1 MNSPIS
7 EPDES
12 GARCAERLRSLAQSL
27 LSGGPLPRFTPEQAR
42 ETAECLLMAADRL
55 DPPVPKPGRPQSHAG
70 KESRPDGPV
79 QAFLNTDGASRGNP
93 GPAGA
98 GAVLMD
104 PDEKPI
110 AKLRRYL
117 GRTTNNQAE
126 YQALLMGLEEAL
138 ARGVKNLNVR
148 LDSELIVKQINGA
161 YQVKHPDLKP
171 LYQKAKSLL
180 KQFDHAQVSHV
191 RRHLNSLAD
200 QLANEAI
207 DQDG

>member
-1 MNSPIS
+1 MNSPTS
-7 EPDES
+7 EPDKP
-12 GARCAERLRSLAQSL
+12 GARCAGRLRSLAQSL
-27 LSGGPLPRFTPEQAR
+27 LSTGSLPALTPEQAR
-42 ETAECLLMAADRL
+42 ETADCLLMAADHL
-55 DPPVPKPGRPQSHAG
+55 DPQAPAPKPAPTAGQEPRPH
-70 KESRPDGPV
+70 GPA

-104 PDEKPI
+104 AEEKPI

-117 GRTTNNQAE
+117 GHTTNNQAE
-126 YQALLMGLEEAL
+126 YQALLLGLEEAL
-138 ARGVKNLNVR
+138 AMGIKNLTVR

-161 YQVKHPDLKP
+161 YKVKHPDLKP

-207 DQDG
+207 DKDG